1 MIFRPL
7 LIPLLSVML
16 FGLGCSTTQTLSL
29 ASTRNVDLSA
39 PHEVVARSKSKTDAR
54 FWVLFIPFGRE
65 PNGIGALSDLL
76 EKSEG
81 DYLTNVEVTSTG
93 WSLLAVSWGS
103 VSVKGDVLRAVDQT
117 AAPAPMPA
125 TAPMV
130 EPVSDAAPEE
140 SATATEEP
148 PTE

>member
-1 MIFRPL
+1 MISRSL
-7 LIPLLSVML
+7 LGAVLVATL
-16 FGLGCSTTQTLSL
+16 FGLGCSTTQTLTL

-39 PHEVVARSKSKTDAR
+39 PHEVIARGKSKTDGR
-54 FWVLFIPFGRE
+54 FWLLFIPFGGE
-65 PNGIGALSDLL
+65 PNGVGALSDLL

-103 VSVKGDVLRAVDQT
+103 VSVKGDVLRAVAKP

-125 TAPMV
+125 ASPMV
-130 EPVSDAAPEE
+130 EPASEE
-140 SATATEEP
+140 SATE
-148 PTE
+148 